1 MARMWAYIAAQQSY
15 LVPIAHTHM
24 LPQLPYHTQLCVH
37 MYMQLHTP
45 SLYCNNALA
54 VMIVHVHKKLC
65 MVKTTTTRIYYPDKK
80 KIIHKAV
87 K

>member
-24 LPQLPYHTQLCVH
+24 LPRLPYHTQLYVH
-37 MYMQLHTP
+37 MYMQLLTP
-45 SLYCNNALA
+45 NLYCNNALA
-54 VMIVHVHKKLC
+54 VMIVHMYKLC
-65 MVKTTTTRIYYPDKK
+65 MVKTATTHVYYPDKK
-80 KIIHKAV
+80 KVIHEAV